1 MATGRKGAV
10 FGYGSQG
17 HLRKL
22 SQAFVNLAEA
32 YTKSVDTK
40 KFNALW
46 LLGAMRSFLTSSR
59 QGMIL
64 VRGIVAGAR
73 ADRHTLH
80 EVQMALAAANA
91 KIAVLQEE
99 VDVLRG
105 AKCLVQF
112 KM

>member
-1 MATGRKGAV
+1 MAAGRKSAV

-17 HLRKL
+17 VLREL
-22 SQAFVNLAEA
+22 SQAFVNLADA
-32 YTKSVDTK
+32 YTQSVGTK

-80 EVQMALAAANA
+80 KVQMDLAAANA
-91 KIAVLQEE
+91 KIAALQEE
-99 VDVLRG
+99 VDVLKG
-105 AKCLVQF
+105 AGALVHF
-112 KM
+112 KR